1 MVELDDVRAF
11 VEVVE
16 AGGFSRAGERLGI
29 SKSLLSRRL
38 ARLEAQLGVPLLAR
52 TTRGVSIT
60 DAGSRFKPH
69 ADRMV
74 AEMQA
79 GIDAITAGCGASGL
93 LRIAAP
99 LSFGLTH
106 LAPLLAELALAH
118 PQLEIRTSYSDRH
131 VDIVGE
137 GYDVAVRLGH
147 LPDSS
152 LVARRIGPVHGVF
165 VASPAYLVKAPPL
178 EKPEDLERHAAVHQ
192 GDEVWRLRD
201 GEREVAVRPRGRFVA
216 DNGQA
221 LLTAVVAGLGVG
233 RLPAFLA
240 GPAIG
245 RGELVYLLPGY
256 PIPEAS
262 LYLLRPPPAA
272 QMPTKIRVL
281 MDALVERFGRD
292 RSWEG
297 CPNTR

>member
-79 GIDAITAGCGASGL
+79 GMDAISAGCGASGL
-93 LRIAAP
+93 LRVAAP
-99 LSFGLTH
+99 LSFGLMH
-106 LAPLLAELALAH
+106 VAPLLAELALAH
-118 PQLEIRTSYSDRH
+118 PRLEIRASYSDRD
-131 VDIVGE
+131 VDIIGE
-137 GYDVAVRLGH
+137 GYDVAIRLGH
-147 LPDSS
+147 LADSS
-152 LVARRIGPVHGVF
+152 LVAKRIGPVHGIL
-165 VASPAYLVKAPPL
+165 VASPAYLAKAPPL
-178 EKPEDLERHAAVHQ
+178 ERLEDMDRHECVRQ
-192 GDEVWRLRD
+192 GDEAWRLID
-201 GEREVAVRPRGRFVA
+201 QGREVTVRPRGRFVA

-221 LLTAVVAGLGVG
+221 VLTAVLAGLGIG

-240 GPAIG
+240 GPHVG
-245 RGELVYLLPGY
+245 KGDLVWVLRGCPV
-256 PIPEAS
+256 PEAAIH
-262 LYLLRPPPAA
+262 LLRPPPAS
-272 QMPTKIRVL
+272 QMPIKLKVL
-281 MDALVERFGRD
+281 ADALLERFGSRN
-292 RSWEG
+292 WQG
-297 CPNTR
+297 CPNLP